1 LPEKLTIRLV
11 EREERAAARKM
22 DRFYES
28 VGVIRL
34 DRSNGYWLKC
44 GECGKE
50 WDSAAAMSPLY
61 HWVCPN
67 KCNVKERG
75 KTFRA

>member
-1 LPEKLTIRLV
+1 MTDRLS
-11 EREERAAARKM
+11 EEQERAAARKM
-22 DRFYES
+22 DRFYVS
-28 VGVIRL
+28 IGVSRL

-44 GECGKE
+44 RECGKE
-50 WDSAAAMSPLY
+50 WEFTEEMSPLY

-67 KCNVKERG
+67 RCNVKERG